1 MTYFDDIARE
11 KNQMI
16 RFTSMATGISVEFP
30 AFITAFSDGY
40 SIGWGGSTN
49 FGRTDPIKHYQS
61 TSRKISATFDIVSK
75 NRQAA
80 IDNFHQYTQLIRMT
94 YPSYGPE
101 IGGSNKVRTI
111 KAAPLFRIRYAN
123 YISSPT
129 DENGLLGCF
138 QGVNFAPKFEAGH
151 FISSEGDLLPMIYTL
166 SFSFEPLHEAP
177 LGFDVDS
184 SSWLGGDEFPYKQNV
199 FTPTVPVSANPDDGE
214 G

>member
-111 KAAPLFRIRYAN
+111 KAAPLL
-123 YISSPT
+123 
-129 DENGLLGCF
+129 E
-138 QGVNFAPKFEAGH
+138 
-151 FISSEGDLLPMIYTL
+151 
-166 SFSFEPLHEAP
+166 
-177 LGFDVDS
+177 
-184 SSWLGGDEFPYKQNV
+184 
-199 FTPTVPVSANPDDGE
+199 
-214 G
+214 